1 MAYSNSTSDRMDEL
15 RYRSQQPTRNDSS
28 LLGLVSPP
36 RNGNGT
42 RLPQPLHTQDGRGGL
57 MRRFTTDSGRVPTI
71 ASITTQRGGQDSQD
85 YGPST
90 YHKVQLLEK
99 KKLEYERL
107 REQKRRFEAEMQLLD
122 LQQRREEQE
131 LAQMQE
137 DLGRGNNSSA
147 GHQGHQSEPT
157 TPPEYRESTSGF
169 PTVFSRPNRYST
181 SSLQSPPGIYNRPG
195 RSGSQLTSPQGGIMQ
210 SRLMMDD
217 KLPSKSVPGS
227 RRNSDEDEK
236 EEAVRQD
243 PTSHRSTNAPT
254 NSIIDVPSLF
264 GNSPLILLSESLTF
278 LYQQHHSASSL
289 HLQPLSTSNYP
300 TQFLNRYSMPV
311 TKSRNGM
318 HEMLSLDQTNTARF
332 LFGEDEGAPSPD
344 VNQYLDMNGAENK
357 FPILVRRDEYP
368 GLLSASS
375 AALDLALSQSPGPDT
390 NGWGAISRHRPSQ
403 SQQSLPSNN
412 SQGQG
417 ISQANGSS
425 SSNNNGPE
433 SPLSAR
439 PSYRHSLDLKSYYD
453 GGAQESAQVSSP
465 PKHQATPP
473 KLQSSYSANDVPTMR
488 STTNGIPSA
497 NTTPNSHAQQHLHN
511 HNASLGRIPLN
522 AMNNRL
528 SREMTSAESTTLR
541 EAQNGGY
548 QSIQSA
554 LHASAPPF
562 GPSLSQA
569 TSQPPLQP
577 AMASPSTQQAYPVG
591 GYYNNYGMQ
600 QMMMGMQNMSVAQPL
615 YSANNPYAPHQYT
628 PPPMYPQAAPRDSQ
642 ARVIQ
647 QRRQN
652 DGEAMNRFANMSLE
666 QLGGEIYALCKDQH
680 GCRYLQKK
688 LEDRNPEQVHMI
700 WLETNQHVIE
710 LMTDPFGNY
719 LCQKLL
725 EYCNDEERT
734 VLIQNAAS
742 ELVRIALNQH
752 GTRALQK
759 MIEFISTPGQ
769 IQTIIG
775 ALRYRVVE
783 LIQDLNGNHVIQKC
797 LNKLS
802 SVDAQFIFDA
812 VGTHCVDVGTH
823 RHGCCV
829 LQRCI
834 DHASGDQKAWLIR
847 QISDNAYV
855 LVQDPFGNY
864 VVQYILDLNEPIFTE
879 PLVAMFAGRVPQ
891 LSKQKFSSNV
901 IEKCLRCAQE
911 PSKDMLIE
919 EMLQPAEL
927 DRLLRD
933 SFANYVIQ
941 TALDYANAPMK
952 ARLIEAIRPYLPAI
966 RTTPYGRRI
975 QAKIQGNEGRSG
987 SSSGQATPVEIEP
1000 VHTPLRHQ
1008 RASSNAS
1015 AAGYIAPAGG
1025 YSSNGYVPAA
1035 IAANGVGSTRPAPQ
1049 PGGSFPSSEQL
1060 VSGQAQQQPF
1070 PYSYGRGGA

>member
-1 MAYSNSTSDRMDEL
+1 
-15 RYRSQQPTRNDSS
+15 
-28 LLGLVSPP
+28 
-36 RNGNGT
+36 
-42 RLPQPLHTQDGRGGL
+42 
-57 MRRFTTDSGRVPTI
+57 
-71 ASITTQRGGQDSQD
+71 
-85 YGPST
+85 
-90 YHKVQLLEK
+90 
-99 KKLEYERL
+99 
-107 REQKRRFEAEMQLLD
+107 
-122 LQQRREEQE
+122 
-131 LAQMQE
+131 
-137 DLGRGNNSSA
+137 
-147 GHQGHQSEPT
+147 
-157 TPPEYRESTSGF
+157 
-169 PTVFSRPNRYST
+169 
-181 SSLQSPPGIYNRPG
+181 
-195 RSGSQLTSPQGGIMQ
+195 
-210 SRLMMDD
+210 MMDD

-243 PTSHRSTNAPT
+243 PTSHRSTNA
-254 NSIIDVPSLF
+254 
-264 GNSPLILLSESLTF
+264 
-278 LYQQHHSASSL
+278 
-289 HLQPLSTSNYP
+289 
-300 TQFLNRYSMPV
+300 LNRYSMPV

-318 HEMLSLDQTNTARF
+318 QEMLSLDQTNTARF
-332 LFGEDEGAPSPD
+332 LFGEDESAPSPD
-344 VNQYLDMNGAENK
+344 INQYLDMNGAENK

-368 GLLSASS
+368 GVLSASS
-375 AALDLALSQSPGPDT
+375 AALDLALSQSPGPDS
-390 NGWGAISRHRPSQ
+390 NGWGAISRHRSSQ
-403 SQQSLPSNN
+403 SQQSLPSSN

-417 ISQANGSS
+417 LSQANGSS
-425 SSNNNGPE
+425 SSNTTGPE
-433 SPLSAR
+433 SPLSGR

-511 HNASLGRIPLN
+511 HNASLGRIPPN

-528 SREMTSAESTTLR
+528 SREMTSTESTTLR

-562 GPSLSQA
+562 GPTLSQSA
-569 TSQPPLQP
+569 AQQPLQP
-577 AMASPSTQQAYPVG
+577 AMASPSAQQAYPVG
-591 GYYNNYGMQ
+591 GYYSNYGMQ
-600 QMMMGMQNMSVAQPL
+600 QMMMGMQNMNVGQPL
-615 YSANNPYAPHQYT
+615 YSAHNPYAPTQYT
-628 PPPMYPQAAPRDSQ
+628 PQIYPQAGPRDSQ

-734 VLIQNAAS
+734 VLIENASS

-769 IQTIIG
+769 VQTIIR

-802 SVDAQFIFDA
+802 STDAQFIFDA

-879 PLVAMFAGRVPQ
+879 PLVLMFAGRVPQ

-911 PSKDMLIE
+911 GSKDFLIE

-927 DRLLRD
+927 DKLLRD

-941 TALDYANAPMK
+941 TALDYANPQMK

-1008 RASSNAS
+1008 RATSNAS

-1025 YSSNGYVPAA
+1025 YSNGYVPAA
-1035 IAANGVGSTRPAPQ
+1035 IAANGAGSNRPAPQ

-1070 PYSYGRGGA
+1070 PYAYGRGGAGQSGNGNWL

>member
-1 MAYSNSTSDRMDEL
+1 MAYSNSTSDREL
-15 RYRSQQPTRNDSS
+15 RFPSQ
-28 LLGLVSPP
+28 LVSPP
-36 RNGNGT
+36 RNGT
-42 RLPQPLHTQDGRGGL
+42 RLPQPLPTQDASRGGL
-57 MRRFTTDSGRVPTI
+57 MRRFTADSARIPTI
-71 ASITTQRGGQDSQD
+71 STITGSQRAGQQDSQ
-85 YGPST
+85 
-90 YHKVQLLEK
+90 LEK

-131 LAQMQE
+131 LAQMAE
-137 DLGRGNNSSA
+137 DLGRTNNNTA
-147 GHQGHQSEPT
+147 GHQSEPT

-169 PTVFSRPNRYST
+169 PSVFSRPNRYST
-181 SSLQSPPGIYNRPG
+181 SSLTSPPGLYNRPG
-195 RSGSQLTSPQGGIMQ
+195 RSGSQLTSPQSGIIQ
-210 SRLMMDD
+210 SRFMMDD

-243 PTSHRSTNAPT
+243 PTSHRATNA
-254 NSIIDVPSLF
+254 
-264 GNSPLILLSESLTF
+264 
-278 LYQQHHSASSL
+278 
-289 HLQPLSTSNYP
+289 
-300 TQFLNRYSMPV
+300 
-311 TKSRNGM
+311 SRNGM

-332 LFGEDEGAPSPD
+332 LFGEEEGGTTSPD
-344 VNQYLDMNGAENK
+344 VTNYLEMNTTDNN
-357 FPILVRRDEYP
+357 FPILVRNQDYP
-368 GLLSASS
+368 SQLSASS
-375 AALDLALSQSPGPDT
+375 AALDLALSQSPGPDS
-390 NGWGAISRHRPSQ
+390 NGWGAFNRHRPSQ
-403 SQQSLPSNN
+403 SQQILPATSV
-412 SQGQG
+412 QGQ
-417 ISQANGSS
+417 SQAQANGSA
-425 SSNNNGPE
+425 SNSQANVSE
-433 SPLSAR
+433 SPISSR
-439 PSYRHSLDLKSYYD
+439 SNSFRHSLDMKYTEGQDTS
-453 GGAQESAQVSSP
+453 QMSSP
-465 PKHQATPP
+465 KPQATPP

-488 STTNGIPSA
+488 STTNGVHAIN
-497 NTTPNSHAQQHLHN
+497 NTSNSHAQQHLHN
-511 HNASLGRIPLN
+511 HNASLGRIPPN
-522 AMNNRL
+522 AMNNRM
-528 SREMTSAESTTLR
+528 SREMSAPEAATLR

-548 QSIQSA
+548 QSISSA
-554 LHASAPPF
+554 LHPNAPAF
-562 GPSLSQA
+562 GPSLTQSM
-569 TSQPPLQP
+569 SQPPMQ
-577 AMASPSTQQAYPVG
+577 AAITSPTTQQAYPVPP
-591 GYYNNYGMQ
+591 YYNGFNVGVGM
-600 QMMMGMQNMSVAQPL
+600 MTMGMQNMQVGQPM
-615 YSANNPYAPHQYT
+615 YSPQNPYANYAGG
-628 PPPMYPQAAPRDSQ
+628 MYAQAAPPRDSQ

-652 DGEAMNRFANMSLE
+652 DGEAMNRFANMALE

-688 LEDRNPEQVHMI
+688 LEDRQPDQVHMI
-700 WLETNQHVIE
+700 WLETNQHVVE

-734 VLIQNAAS
+734 VLIENAS
-742 ELVRIALNQH
+742 HDLVRIALNQH

-802 SVDAQFIFDA
+802 SADAQFIFDA
-812 VGTHCVDVGTH
+812 VGHHCVDVGTH

-834 DHASGDQKAWLIR
+834 DHASGEQKAWLIR
-847 QISDNAYV
+847 QISNNAYV

-864 VVQYILDLNEPIFTE
+864 VVQYILDLNEPVFTE
-879 PLVAMFAGRVPQ
+879 PLVQMFRGRVGQ

-919 EMLQPAEL
+919 EMLQPTEL

-941 TALDYANAPMK
+941 TALDYANPTMK

-987 SSSGQATPVEIEP
+987 GSSGQATPNEVEP
-1000 VHTPLRHQ
+1000 AQVPARHQ
-1008 RASSNAS
+1008 RGLSGVSASHFSSSVGAF
-1015 AAGYIAPAGG
+1015 
-1025 YSSNGYVPAA
+1025 SNGAYTPVSTAT
-1035 IAANGVGSTRPAPQ
+1035 NGLGGTRPAVQ
-1049 PGGSFPSSEQL
+1049 PGGFPSSEQL
-1060 VSGQAQQQPF
+1060 TSAQALPF
-1070 PYSYGRGGA
+1070 PYGRGAGQTGNGNWL

>member
-1 MAYSNSTSDRMDEL
+1 MAYTNSPNDREL
-15 RYRSQQPTRNDSS
+15 RFRSQHDSS
-28 LLGLVSPP
+28 LLVSPP
-36 RNGNGT
+36 RTNGRFPPPVQNN
-42 RLPQPLHTQDGRGGL
+42 QDGRGGSVL
-57 MRRFTTDSGRVPTI
+57 TRRFTTDSGRVPTI
-71 ASITTQRGGQDSQD
+71 ASIANQRAGQQDSQD
-85 YGPST
+85 FGA
-90 YHKVQLLEK
+90 YHSSKVQLLEK

-137 DLGRGNNSSA
+137 DLGRTNINTA
-147 GHQGHQSEPT
+147 GHQSEPT

-169 PTVFSRPNRYST
+169 PSVFSRPNRYST
-181 SSLQSPPGIYNRPG
+181 SSLTSPPGLYNRPG
-195 RSGSQLTSPQGGIMQ
+195 RSGSQLTSPQSGIIQ
-210 SRLMMDD
+210 SRFMMDD

-243 PTSHRSTNAPT
+243 PTSHRATNA
-254 NSIIDVPSLF
+254 V
-264 GNSPLILLSESLTF
+264 
-278 LYQQHHSASSL
+278 
-289 HLQPLSTSNYP
+289 
-300 TQFLNRYSMPV
+300 NRYSMPV
-311 TKSRNGM
+311 TRSRNGM

-332 LFGEDEGAPSPD
+332 LFGEEDGGTTSPD
-344 VNQYLDMNGAENK
+344 VNNYLEMNATDNN
-357 FPILVRRDEYP
+357 FPILVRDQNYP
-368 GLLSASS
+368 SQLSASS
-375 AALDLALSQSPGPDT
+375 AALDLALSQSPGPDS
-390 NGWGAISRHRPSQ
+390 NGWGAFTRHRSTQSTHTLPVNGVQ
-403 SQQSLPSNN
+403 SQTQA
-412 SQGQG
+412 
-417 ISQANGSS
+417 QANGSA
-425 SSNNNGPE
+425 SNSQAVSE
-433 SPLSAR
+433 SPISSR
-439 PSYRHSLDLKSYYD
+439 SNSFRHSLDLKYVD
-453 GGAQESAQVSSP
+453 GPDTTQMSSP
-465 PKHQATPP
+465 KPQATPP
-473 KLQSSYSANDVPTMR
+473 KLQSSYSANDVTTMR
-488 STTNGIPSA
+488 STTNGVHAI

-511 HNASLGRIPLN
+511 HNASLGRIPPN

-528 SREMTSAESTTLR
+528 SREMTSPEAATLR

-548 QSIQSA
+548 QSISSA
-554 LHASAPPF
+554 LHPNAPAF
-562 GPSLSQA
+562 GPSLSQSMSQA
-569 TSQPPLQP
+569 PMPAAITSPT
-577 AMASPSTQQAYPVG
+577 TQQAYAVTSPYYNG
-591 GYYNNYGMQ
+591 GYNVN
-600 QMMMGMQNMSVAQPL
+600 MMAMGMQNMQIGQPM
-615 YSANNPYAPHQYT
+615 YSPQNPYANYGGA
-628 PPPMYPQAAPRDSQ
+628 MYPQAGPPRDSQ

-652 DGEAMNRFANMSLE
+652 DGEAMNRFANMALE
-666 QLGGEIYALCKDQH
+666 QLGGEIYTLCKDQH

-688 LEDRNPEQVHMI
+688 LEDRQPEQVHMI
-700 WLETNQHVIE
+700 WLETNQHVVE

-734 VLIQNAAS
+734 VLIENAS
-742 ELVRIALNQH
+742 QDLVRIALNQH

-769 IQTIIG
+769 VQTIIG

-802 SVDAQFIFDA
+802 SADAQFIFDA

-847 QISDNAYV
+847 QISNNAYI

-864 VVQYILDLNEPIFTE
+864 VVQYILDLNEPVFTE
-879 PLVAMFAGRVPQ
+879 PLVQMFRGRVGQ

-911 PSKDMLIE
+911 PSKDMLID
-919 EMLQPAEL
+919 EMLQPSEL

-941 TALDYANAPMK
+941 TALDYANPAMK

-975 QAKIQGNEGRSG
+975 QAKIQGTEGRSG
-987 SSSGQATPVEIEP
+987 PSSGQATPNEAEP
-1000 VHTPLRHQ
+1000 AQVSSRHQ
-1008 RASSNAS
+1008 RGVSNVSASHFTSPVG
-1015 AAGYIAPAGG
+1015 GYTNGSYTPAGSATPG
-1025 YSSNGYVPAA
+1025 LG
-1035 IAANGVGSTRPAPQ
+1035 GTRPAAQ
-1049 PGGSFPSSEQL
+1049 PSGFPSSDTL
-1060 VSGQAQQQPF
+1060 TSGGALPF
-1070 PYSYGRGGA
+1070 PYGRGAGQNGNGNWL

>member
-1 MAYSNSTSDRMDEL
+1 
-15 RYRSQQPTRNDSS
+15 
-28 LLGLVSPP
+28 
-36 RNGNGT
+36 
-42 RLPQPLHTQDGRGGL
+42 

-71 ASITTQRGGQDSQD
+71 ATITSQRGGQEVQD

-122 LQQRREEQE
+122 QQQRKEEQE

-137 DLGRGNNSSA
+137 DLGRNNNGNSIA
-147 GHQGHQSEPT
+147 GHQSEPT
-157 TPPEYRESTSGF
+157 TPPEYRETNSGF
-169 PTVFSRPNRYST
+169 PSVFSRPNRYST
-181 SSLQSPPGIYNRPG
+181 SSLTSPPGLYNRPG
-195 RSGSQLTSPQGGIMQ
+195 RSGSQLTSPQSGIMQ
-210 SRLMMDD
+210 SRLVMDD

-243 PTSHRSTNAPT
+243 PTSHRSTNA
-254 NSIIDVPSLF
+254 
-264 GNSPLILLSESLTF
+264 
-278 LYQQHHSASSL
+278 
-289 HLQPLSTSNYP
+289 
-300 TQFLNRYSMPV
+300 LNRYSMPV
-311 TKSRNGM
+311 TRSRNGM
-318 HEMLSLDQTNTARF
+318 HEMLSLDQTNTTRF
-332 LFGEDEGAPSPD
+332 LFGEEDGATSPD
-344 VNQYLDMNGAENK
+344 VKSYLQMNATDDK

-375 AALDLALSQSPGPDT
+375 AALDLALSQSPGPDAAA
-390 NGWGAISRHRPSQ
+390 NGWGAFSRHRPSQ
-403 SQQSLPSNN
+403 ASLPMN
-412 SQGQG
+412 SIQG
-417 ISQANGSS
+417 NGSAS
-425 SSNNNGPE
+425 TTQSNGPE
-433 SPLSAR
+433 SPISVR
-439 PSYRHSLDLKSYYD
+439 PSHRHSLDLKYFGDGSQDSY
-453 GGAQESAQVSSP
+453 AQVSSP
-465 PKHQATPP
+465 SKHTQATPP

-488 STTNGIPSA
+488 SQTNGISGV

-511 HNASLGRIPLN
+511 HNASLGRIPPS

-528 SREMTSAESTTLR
+528 SREMSSNDSNTLR
-541 EAQNGGY
+541 DSQNGSY

-562 GPSLSQA
+562 GPSLTQGMSQA
-569 TSQPPLQP
+569 Q
-577 AMASPSTQQAYPVG
+577 MSPSTTSPTSQQQYPLG
-591 GYYNNYGMQ
+591 GYYNNNYNM
-600 QMMMGMQNMSVAQPL
+600 QMMTMGMQNMQMGQPL
-615 YSANNPYAPHQYT
+615 YSAHNPYVGYPN
-628 PPPMYPQAAPRDSQ
+628 MYPQTTPRDSQ

-652 DGEAMNRFANMSLE
+652 DGEAMNRFANMALE
-666 QLGGEIYALCKDQH
+666 QLGGEIYTLCKDQH

-700 WLETNQHVIE
+700 WLETNQHVVE

-734 VLIQNAAS
+734 VLIENAS
-742 ELVRIALNQH
+742 HDLVRIALNQH

-759 MIEFISTPGQ
+759 MIEFISTPAQ
-769 IQTIIG
+769 IQIIIRS
-775 ALRYRVVE
+775 LQFRVVE

-802 SVDAQFIFDA
+802 PTDAQFIFDA
-812 VGTHCVDVGTH
+812 VGHHCVDVGTH

-847 QISDNAYV
+847 QISNNAYV

-879 PLVAMFAGRVPQ
+879 PLVAMFRGRVGQ

-919 EMLQPAEL
+919 EMLQPSEL

-941 TALDYANAPMK
+941 TALDYANPAMK
-952 ARLIEAIRPYLPAI
+952 NRLIEAIRPYLPAI

-987 SSSGQATPVEIEP
+987 PSSGEATPNELGTNQIP
-1000 VHTPLRHQ
+1000 VRHQ
-1008 RASSNAS
+1008 RGMSNAS
-1015 AAGYIAPAGG
+1015 AGSFVSPVSAFASNGFSPT
-1025 YSSNGYVPAA
+1025 SSNGLPIPTSRPAA
-1035 IAANGVGSTRPAPQ
+1035 Q
-1049 PGGSFPSSEQL
+1049 PGGFPSSDRL
-1060 VSGQAQQQPF
+1060 ASAQTPQQSF
-1070 PYSYGRGGA
+1070 PYTYGRGDGQAGAGNWL

>member
-15 RYRSQQPTRNDSS
+15 RFRSQQSLDSIN
-28 LLGLVSPP
+28 GLVSPP
-36 RNGNGT
+36 RT
-42 RLPQPLHTQDGRGGL
+42 SRVPQSQPLHTQDGRGGL
-57 MRRFTTDSGRVPTI
+57 MRRFTTDSSRVPTI
-71 ASITTQRGGQDSQD
+71 GSLLTQRGVPEQAVE

-137 DLGRGNNSSA
+137 DIGRTNNKNT
-147 GHQGHQSEPT
+147 GHQSEPT
-157 TPPEYRESTSGF
+157 TPPEYRETSSGF
-169 PTVFSRPNRYST
+169 PSVFSRPNRYST
-181 SSLQSPPGIYNRPG
+181 SSLTSPPGLYNRPG
-195 RSGSQLTSPQGGIMQ
+195 RSGSQLTSPQSGILQ
-210 SRLMMDD
+210 SRMMDD

-243 PTSHRSTNAPT
+243 PTSHRATNA
-254 NSIIDVPSLF
+254 
-264 GNSPLILLSESLTF
+264 
-278 LYQQHHSASSL
+278 
-289 HLQPLSTSNYP
+289 
-300 TQFLNRYSMPV
+300 LNRYSMPV
-311 TKSRNGM
+311 TKSRNGI
-318 HEMLSLDQTNTARF
+318 HNMLSDDPANVKT
-332 LFGEDEGAPSPD
+332 
-344 VNQYLDMNGAENK
+344 YLQMNATDDK

-375 AALDLALSQSPGPDT
+375 AALDLALSQSPGPDS
-390 NGWGAISRHRPSQ
+390 NGWAAPFASRGHRSSQ
-403 SQQSLPSNN
+403 SQQSLPMSNIPGQTNGSASN
-412 SQGQG
+412 SQ
-417 ISQANGSS
+417 
-425 SSNNNGPE
+425 PE
-433 SPLSAR
+433 SPLSSR
-439 PSYRHSLDLKSYYD
+439 QYRHSLDSQYYD
-453 GGAQESAQVSSP
+453 QDSTSPQVTSP
-465 PKHQATPP
+465 HATP
-473 KLQSSYSANDVPTMR
+473 KLQSSQSASEVPTMR
-488 STTNGIPSA
+488 SSMNGMSSV

-511 HNASLGRIPLN
+511 HNASLGRIPPN

-528 SREMTSAESTTLR
+528 SREMSSGETATLR
-541 EAQNGGY
+541 DAQNGGY
-548 QSIQSA
+548 QSINSA
-554 LHASAPPF
+554 LQASTAPFNPALTQ
-562 GPSLSQA
+562 SMSQA
-569 TSQPPLQP
+569 QMPAAMTSPT
-577 AMASPSTQQAYPVG
+577 AQQAYSVPG
-591 GYYNNYGMQ
+591 QGYYNYNMP
-600 QMMMGMQNMSVAQPL
+600 MMSMGMQNMSLGQQPM
-615 YSANNPYAPHQYT
+615 YPPQPNPYAPYGN
-628 PPPMYPQAAPRDSQ
+628 MYPQTQARGHDSQ

-652 DGEAMNRFANMSLE
+652 DGEAMNRFANLALD
-666 QLGGEIYALCKDQH
+666 QIGGEIYSLCKDQH

-688 LEDRNPEQVHMI
+688 LEDRDPNQVHMI

-725 EYCNDEERT
+725 EYCNDDERT
-734 VLIQNAAS
+734 VLIENAS
-742 ELVRIALNQH
+742 HDLVRIALNQH

-769 IQTIIG
+769 VQTIIS

-802 SVDAQFIFDA
+802 PTDAQFIFDA
-812 VGTHCVDVGTH
+812 VGTNCIDVGTH

-834 DHASGDQKAWLIR
+834 DHASGEQKAWLIR
-847 QISDNAYV
+847 QISNNAFL

-879 PLVAMFAGRVPQ
+879 PLVAMFSGRVGQ

-919 EMLQPAEL
+919 EMLQPSEL

-941 TALDYANAPMK
+941 TALDYANPAMK
-952 ARLIEAIRPYLPAI
+952 VRLIEAIRPYLPAI

-975 QAKIQGNEGRSG
+975 QAKIQGNENRSG
-987 SSSGQATPVEIEP
+987 PSSGQATPNELEP
-1000 VHTPLRHQ
+1000 TQAPIRHQ
-1008 RASSNAS
+1008 RGLSNAS
-1015 AAGYIAPAGG
+1015 AGSFVSPVGAYA
-1025 YSSNGYVPAA
+1025 NGYTPASGSGTT
-1035 IAANGVGSTRPAPQ
+1035 NGFPGAVTRPAPQ
-1049 PGGSFPSSEQL
+1049 PGGAGGFPSSEQL
-1060 VSGQAQQQPF
+1060 TSNRPGSQQGSQQPF
-1070 PYSYGRGGA
+1070 PYSYGRGNGQTGAETWL